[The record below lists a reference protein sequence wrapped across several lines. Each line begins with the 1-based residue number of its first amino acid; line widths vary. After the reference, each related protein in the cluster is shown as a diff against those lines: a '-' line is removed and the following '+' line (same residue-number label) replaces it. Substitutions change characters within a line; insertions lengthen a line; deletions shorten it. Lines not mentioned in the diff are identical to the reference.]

1 MLVKSV
7 KSGGVPSPISPS
19 PPYLPPRALI
29 VHQDVDRRLHHRQ
42 GVAEG
47 DEPRMRTMGGY
58 PYDLGNLHILNYNG
72 DSNNM
77 YIMSYWSTL
86 W

>member
-1 MLVKSV
+1 MLVTSV

-19 PPYLPPRALI
+19 PRSTLI

-58 PYDLGNLHILNYNG
+58 PYDLLETSIYLTIMGIATTCIL
-72 DSNNM
+72 
-77 YIMSYWSTL
+77 
-86 W
+86 